1 MNEKEL
7 RLHEGKKRPKSENL
21 ELLEGEGRLK
31 RKCNVQIGEKK
42 KKKIGRVR
50 TRVREEVEELRQV
63 QR

>member
-42 KKKIGRVR
+42 KIGRVR